1 MYAAFKK
8 KRAGFGVIFMF
19 GGRGGGGMSLFPR
32 HTLEDGYVQT
42 GASGLW

>member
-1 MYAAFKK
+1 MLHLKK
-8 KRAGFGVIFMF
+8 NEQVSVSYSCS
-19 GGRGGGGMSLFPR
+19 GGGGGGMSLFPR